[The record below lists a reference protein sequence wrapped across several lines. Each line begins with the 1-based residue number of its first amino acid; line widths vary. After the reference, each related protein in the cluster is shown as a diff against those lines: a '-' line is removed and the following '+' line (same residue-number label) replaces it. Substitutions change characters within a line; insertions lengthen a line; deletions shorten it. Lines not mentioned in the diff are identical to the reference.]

1 MFKFISKQL
10 IINMLS
16 TWNHPDNWLPWIN
29 PTRTRDRADS
39 KVKFHEKSTIH
50 KEVDVAALGLRA
62 GLEGCREKSWD
73 DKHRIVSAQPD
84 VV

>member
-1 MFKFISKQL
+1 MVISVLISLDQELSENIKFDTVFKFISKQL

-50 KEVDVAALGLRA
+50 
-62 GLEGCREKSWD
+62 S
-73 DKHRIVSAQPD
+73 
-84 VV
+84 